1 MLTHISE
8 DNEHDLP
15 RIDKGDVGSVHG
27 RRDCKIWPGGA
38 PPSTPL
44 VIIQKDLIVQNKTQS
59 REVHI
64 WAKSRQ
70 VLMCIP
76 D

>member
-8 DNEHDLP
+8 DNEYDLP
-15 RIDKGDVGSVHG
+15 GIDKGDAGSVHG
-27 RRDCKIWPGGA
+27 RRDCKIWSGGA
-38 PPSTPL
+38 PSSTPL
-44 VIIQKDLIVQNKTQS
+44 VSIQKDLVVQNETQS
-59 REVHI
+59 REMHI
-64 WAKSRQ
+64 RAKSRQ